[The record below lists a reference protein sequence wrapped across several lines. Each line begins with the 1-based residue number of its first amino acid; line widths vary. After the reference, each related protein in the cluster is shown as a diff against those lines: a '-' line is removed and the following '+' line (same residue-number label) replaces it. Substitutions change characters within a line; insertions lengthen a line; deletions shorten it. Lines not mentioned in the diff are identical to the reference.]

1 MVRRG
6 DGADRQDPTVT
17 PCYGLSLPNRG
28 VLFGATS
35 VDELLAL
42 SERAE
47 ASGAFDSIWVGDSL
61 FAKPRLES
69 LVLLSAIAART
80 RRVRLGTC
88 CLSTFPLRDPIF
100 LAAQWAALD
109 QVSHG
114 RMVLGA
120 CIGGSLPREKAEA
133 EFAAFQVKLIDRAPR
148 LEEGITILRRLW
160 TEDHVTHEGRF
171 WQFRDLTLE
180 PKPIQKPCPP
190 VWIATNPKPELSPP
204 HVADRA
210 IRRVGLMADG
220 WMTDNTPVATFRQR
234 WQLIR
239 EVAREAGRP
248 TDHMESAL
256 HLMINLNDDRSAAF
270 EESVK
275 FLHTYYSPAM
285 TREYIEGWLA
295 YGPPS
300 AVAEKIGEYVEAGC
314 TTPILRFAS
323 WDQKGQLERALVDV
337 MPRLT

>member
-1 MVRRG
+1 MPR
-6 DGADRQDPTVT
+6 ALT
-17 PCYGLSLPNRG
+17 PRFGLSLPNRG

-42 SERAE
+42 SEQAE
-47 ASGAFDSIWVGDSL
+47 ASGAFESIWVGDSL

-69 LVLLSAIAART
+69 LVLLGAIASRT

-133 EFAAFQVKLIDRAPR
+133 EFAAFGVKLADRAPR
-148 LEEGITILRRLW
+148 LEEGMAILRRLW

-180 PKPIQKPCPP
+180 PKPVQKPCPI
-190 VWIATNPKPELSPP
+190 WIATNPKPELTKS
-204 HVADRA
+204 HVMDRA
-210 IRRVGLMADG
+210 IRRVGLIGDG
-220 WMTDNTPVATFRQR
+220 WMTDNTPVARFQERWTFIRQT
-234 WQLIR
+234 
-239 EVAREAGRP
+239 ARESGRP
-248 TDHMESAL
+248 TESMEASL
-256 HLMINLNDDRSAAF
+256 HLMVNINDDRAVAF

-285 TREYIEGWLA
+285 TREYIESWLA
-295 YGPPS
+295 YGPP
-300 AVAEKIGEYVEAGC
+300 ATVVEKIRAYVDAGC

-323 WDQKGQLERALVDV
+323 WDQQGQLARALADV
-337 MPRLT
+337 MPAATSLRLGTAS

>member
-1 MVRRG
+1 
-6 DGADRQDPTVT
+6 VT
-17 PCYGLSLPNRG
+17 PRFGLSLPNRG

-42 SERAE
+42 SEQAE
-47 ASGAFDSIWVGDSL
+47 ASGAFESIWAGDSL

-69 LVLLSAIAART
+69 LVLLGAIAART

-120 CIGGSLPREKAEA
+120 CIGGSQPREKAEA
-133 EFAAFQVKLIDRAPR
+133 EFAPFRVKLSERAPR
-148 LEEGITILRRLW
+148 LEEGMTILRRLW
-160 TEDHVTHEGRF
+160 SEDHVTHEGRF

-180 PKPIQKPCPP
+180 PKPVQQPCPI
-190 VWIATNPKPELSPP
+190 WIATNPKPGLAAP
-204 HVADRA
+204 HIADRA
-210 IRRVGLMADG
+210 VRRVGLMGDG
-220 WMTDNTPVATFRQR
+220 WMTDNTPVATFRLR
-234 WQLIR
+234 WDLIR
-239 EVAREAGRP
+239 QVAREAGRA
-248 TDHMESAL
+248 TEGMESAL
-256 HLMINLNDDRSAAF
+256 HLMVNLNDDRQAAF

-285 TREYIEGWLA
+285 TREYIESWLA

-300 AVAEKIGEYVEAGC
+300 AVIEKIRAYVEAGC

-323 WDQKGQLERALVDV
+323 WDQKGQMARAIDMLGGARRTPQAPLASER
-337 MPRLT
+337 T

>member
-1 MVRRG
+1 MQRPPR
-6 DGADRQDPTVT
+6 
-17 PCYGLSLPNRG
+17 YGLSLPNRG

-42 SERAE
+42 SEQAD

-133 EFAAFQVKLIDRAPR
+133 EFAPFNVKLADRAPR
-148 LEEGITILRRLW
+148 LEEGMTILRRLW

-180 PKPIQKPCPP
+180 PKPVQKPCPP
-190 VWIATNPKPELSPP
+190 IWIATNPKPELTKA
-204 HVADRA
+204 HVMDRA
-210 IRRVGLMADG
+210 IRRVGLIADG
-220 WMTDNTPVATFRQR
+220 WMTDNTSVARFKER
-234 WQLIR
+234 WDSIR
-239 EVAREAGRP
+239 RVAREAGRSTEP
-248 TDHMESAL
+248 MEGAL
-256 HLMINLNDDRSAAF
+256 HLMVNINNDRSAAF

-275 FLHTYYSPAM
+275 FLHSYYSPAM

-295 YGPPS
+295 YGPPA
-300 AVAEKIGEYVEAGC
+300 AVVEKIGAYVDAGC

-323 WDQKGQLERALVDV
+323 WDQQGQLTLALDDV
-337 MPRLT
+337 LHR

>member
-1 MVRRG
+1 MEGVARNAPGNPGRS
-6 DGADRQDPTVT
+6 AT
-17 PCYGLSLPNRG
+17 PRFGLSLPNRG

-35 VDELLAL
+35 VDELL
-42 SERAE
+42 EVAE
-47 ASGAFDSIWVGDSL
+47 QADASGAFDSIWVGDSL

-80 RRVRLGTC
+80 RHVRLGTC

-114 RMVLGA
+114 RMILGA

-133 EFAAFQVKLIDRAPR
+133 EFAPFKVKLSERGPR
-148 LEEGITILRRLW
+148 LEEGMGILRRLW
-160 TEDHVTHEGRF
+160 TEDHVSHQGRF
-171 WQFRDLTLE
+171 YEFRDLTLE
-180 PKPIQKPCPP
+180 PKPVQKPCPP
-190 VWIATNPKPELSPP
+190 IWIATNPKPELTPT
-204 HVADRA
+204 HVMDRA
-210 IRRVGLMADG
+210 LQRVGLMADG
-220 WMTDNTPVATFRQR
+220 WMTDNTPVTRFQER
-234 WQLIR
+234 WALIR
-239 EVAREAGRP
+239 QVAREAGRQ
-248 TDHMESAL
+248 TEQMESAL
-256 HLMINLNDDRSAAF
+256 HLMVNVNDDRSAAF

-295 YGPPS
+295 YGPPT
-300 AVAEKIGEYVEAGC
+300 AVIAKIRAYVDAGC

-323 WDQKGQLERALVDV
+323 WDQKGQLARALAEV
-337 MPRLT
+337 MPAV

>member
-1 MVRRG
+1 
-6 DGADRQDPTVT
+6 
-17 PCYGLSLPNRG
+17 

-35 VDELLAL
+35 VDELLSL
-42 SERAE
+42 SEQAE

-69 LVLLSAIAART
+69 LVLLSALAART

-114 RMVLGA
+114 RMILGA
-120 CIGGSLPREKAEA
+120 CIGGSQPREKAEA
-133 EFAAFQVKLIDRAPR
+133 EFAPFKIKLTERVPR

-160 TEDHVTHEGRF
+160 SEDHVSHQGRF
-171 WQFRDLTLE
+171 YQFRDLTLE
-180 PKPIQKPCPP
+180 PKPVQTSPP
-190 VWIATNPKPELSPP
+190 IWIATNPKPELTPP
-204 HVADRA
+204 HVMDRA

-220 WMTDNTPVATFRQR
+220 WMTDNTPVARFRER
-234 WQLIR
+234 WELIR
-239 EVAREAGRP
+239 RVAHEANRP
-248 TDHMESAL
+248 TEPMESAL
-256 HLMINLNDDRSAAF
+256 HLMVNINDDRAAAF
-270 EESVK
+270 EEAVK

-285 TREYIEGWLA
+285 TREYIEAWLA
-295 YGPPS
+295 CGPP
-300 AVAEKIGEYVEAGC
+300 AVVVAKIRSYVEAGC

-323 WDQKGQLERALVDV
+323 WDQKGQLARALADV
-337 MPRLT
+337 MPAALVLTASDPPSTHGNARESVRTPI